1 MTQFKNK
8 KQQITEII
16 LKNLPLDHACKKF
29 TVDEVIF
36 KWWMTGRSEKSL
48 RLTDD
53 GDQAFRDADFAF
65 YDFPFKIKE
74 IQVLTP
80 HAFILELNKKLS
92 CPYFMG
98 VNMVEKKTRQ
108 PLIRIYD
115 SKIAVLISLY
125 GNIIEYLES
134 VRIRK

>member
-1 MTQFKNK
+1 MTQYKNK
-8 KQQITEII
+8 KQKITEIV
-16 LKNLPLDHACKKF
+16 LKNLPIDHTYKKSS
-29 TVDEVIF
+29 VDEVIF
-36 KWWMTGRSEKSL
+36 KWWMTGRQEHGL

-53 GDQAFRDADFAF
+53 GDIIFREADLAY

-74 IQVLTP
+74 IQSLTP

-92 CPYFMG
+92 CPYYMG
-98 VNMVEKKTRQ
+98 VNIVEGKKQ
-108 PLIRIYD
+108 PIIRIYD

-125 GNIIEYLES
+125 GNIIDYLES